1 MLNLQGN
8 SSLDE

>member
-8 SSLDE
+8 IEII